1 MATKGDVLEG
11 RKPVIF
17 FCDVCVCVCVCLCVC
32 SVISD
37 PMGYSLSG
45 SSVRSRQEMKWV
57 TICFSR
63 GSSRLR
69 DQTCISCVF
78 CIGGR
83 FFITAPLGKP
93 HSSVRQGSNHKVKS
107 EGQLQMSSL
116 CVFLK
121 LLGCSD
127 LSLIFPLSLLQNV
140 IFSELKTWLSCTYER
155 IFVKVF
161 TQLVI

>member
-1 MATKGDVLEG
+1 MCLRVGSLLYSSVM
-11 RKPVIF
+11 
-17 FCDVCVCVCVCLCVC
+17 CVCVCVSMSMC
-32 SVISD
+32 
-37 PMGYSLSG
+37 MLSHIWPHG
-45 SSVRSRQEMKWV
+45 LYIACQAPLSTEFSRQEMKWV

-69 DQTCISCVF
+69 DQTRISCVF

-93 HSSVRQGSNHKVKS
+93 HSSVRQGSNRKVKS

-127 LSLIFPLSLLQNV
+127 LRLIFPLSLLQNV